1 MSVTAI
7 VFLISILIF
16 VGIVNDSMTR
26 TSPSRKKSQSSDYS
40 NNNDTG
46 SIGDTWS
53 SDNDSSCH
61 SGDSYD
67 GGGSDGGCD
76 SGGGD

>member
-40 NNNDTG
+40 NSNDTG
-46 SIGDTWS
+46 SIGDT
-53 SDNDSSCH
+53 
-61 SGDSYD
+61 
-67 GGGSDGGCD
+67 
-76 SGGGD
+76 